1 MNTFVGMYNSSI
13 GKKLV
18 VGATGLF
25 LCVYLVIHLLGN
37 LLLLRHDGGSAFDQY
52 AELLPSLLI
61 VRIVELG
68 LFAVFLI
75 HIVTGTVLWIL
86 NRRARPERYE
96 VNRPQENSSLFSRMM
111 FLSGSLLFIFIVIHM
126 RTFWVTSR
134 FYHEANPSM
143 YLMVVETFSNPYYSG
158 FYVIAMML
166 LGFHLRHGFQSAF
179 QTFGIKHVRYATL
192 IELAGAIFWLVIPLA
207 FAFIPIYFVMQ

>member
-37 LLLLRHDGGSAFDQY
+37 LLLLRHDGGAAFDQY